1 MKSKKVMG
9 LTIAAIMIASLAA
22 CGGSSDSGKG
32 VEDSIDDDKI
42 VINFF
47 HRWPNDPKN
56 SMFNELIEKYPEWK
70 DRVILILGKDAIS
83 DYKSINFQ

>member
-1 MKSKKVMG
+1 MG

-47 HRWPNDPKN
+47 IAGQ
-56 SMFNELIEKYPEWK
+56 M
-70 DRVILILGKDAIS
+70 ILKF
-83 DYKSINFQ
+83 YVQ